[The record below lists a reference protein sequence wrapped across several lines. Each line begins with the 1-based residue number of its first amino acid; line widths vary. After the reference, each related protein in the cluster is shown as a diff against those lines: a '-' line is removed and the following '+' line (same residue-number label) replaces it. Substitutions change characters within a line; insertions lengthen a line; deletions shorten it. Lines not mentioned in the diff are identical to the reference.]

1 MSGNENSK
9 SKDRRL
15 EEKEKLEAELER
27 SLAVAKVKAAHKQIE
42 DTERLRKSLVALS
55 ICKRISSLGN
65 LLANVIEV
73 LNNVKYKDFRL
84 NETMVSA
91 TQNYKRTYLSIRYDF
106 QTNLNIGKEG
116 MESMFPLL
124 EIRTD
129 IVGHLN
135 IDLMAVSQQMVQMHD
150 YCARLLI

>member
-42 DTERLRKSLVALS
+42 DTEKLRKTSIALS
-55 ICKRISSLGN
+55 ICKRIQSLVN
-65 LLANVIEV
+65 LLHQVIQV
-73 LNNVKYKDFRL
+73 TSDVKYKDFRL
-84 NETMVSA
+84 TEALVSA

-106 QTNLNIGKEG
+106 QTNLNVGNEG
-116 MESMFPLL
+116 MENMFPLI

-129 IVGHLN
+129 IVDRLN
-135 IDLMAVSQQMVQMHD
+135 VDLIAISQQMVQMHD